1 MYPLHVFNLFPPFP
15 KTNRVFVAMSF
26 DEQFNSRWRD
36 VIAPAIERI
45 KWEGKKLKAH
55 RVDARTISDSV
66 VSEILQEISASRLF
80 FADLTTMSYVDTEE
94 GRLPVRN
101 GNVMYEVGLA
111 QAVRLPEEVILFRS
125 DQDRILFD
133 LSNVRINIYSPDSRQ
148 DEAQIAVEQAILNS
162 LREIKTIQHAAV
174 RRAYEQLDM
183 NAVHVLLMCWDKG
196 KYVHPQTRT
205 MGDALSN
212 VKWDAAVS
220 KLLDLGALASSHSI
234 NADRLKETKQL
245 TVDCFM
251 STYKLTPFGQVLCEA
266 VRLK

>member
-26 DEQFNSRWRD
+26 DEEFAARWRD
-36 VIAPAIERI
+36 VIAPAIGSIE
-45 KWEGKKLKAH
+45 WEGNKLKAH
-55 RVDARTISDSV
+55 RVDAQAIAGSV
-66 VSEILQEISASRLF
+66 VSEILLEITASRLL
-80 FADLTTMSYVDTEE
+80 FADLTTMSYVDTIE

-101 GNVMYEVGLA
+101 GNVMYEVDLA

-133 LSNVRINIYSPDSRQ
+133 LSNVRINAYSPDDRQ
-148 DEAQIAVEQAILNS
+148 DEAQAAIKQAIMNS
-162 LREIKTIQHAAV
+162 LCEIKTVQHAAV

-183 NAVHVLLMCWDKG
+183 NSAHVLLMCWDKG
-196 KYVHPQTRT
+196 KYVHPQTKT
-205 MGDALSN
+205 MGDALN
-212 VKWDAAVS
+212 NMKWDAAVS
-220 KLLDLGALASSHSI
+220 KLLDLGALASNHFI

-251 STYKLTPFGQVLCEA
+251 SAYKLTPFGQALCEA
-266 VRLK
+266 LRLK